1 MSDDLEMLGEI
12 VKEFVVEAEELVEKL
27 VGDFVT
33 LEKQPD
39 DGELLQEVFRTAH
52 TLKGMASFLGFDGIT
67 KLSHRME
74 DVLNKLRRGEMALS
88 SGMMDVLLEGMD
100 RLRLLVEEVKEHRK
114 EVSDVSDVVER
125 LRGVLEDGMA
135 SEGPVNEVEDDGAD
149 TIEAEAG
156 EDASS
161 GETEVWEEASL
172 QEGDGEPAVVPGSGE
187 PVAELIQSAPEE
199 EEEEDAGDTMDVD
212 AFSEEMA
219 EILQDF
225 IVETEEIVEKLDQD
239 LVTLEGRPDD
249 LDLLNE
255 IFRSAHTIKGTSS
268 FLGFT
273 QMTQLTHLAE
283 DVLNKLRKGEL
294 NVNADRMD
302 ALLEAADAIKM
313 LLDRIKE
320 HNLEKVDMS
329 HVVAMLEGTMTEGD
343 APAAKV
349 EQASA
354 QADAETDKTEGKK
367 SAPQKAKRTA
377 KGASKKSAESVK
389 ASSAKAPGKSS
400 ADQTVRVDVDR
411 LDNLMNWVGELSL
424 EKNRLNRLTSLF
436 EGVKDV
442 EELSDQLSDV
452 NAKMAFI
459 TTELQTAVMKTR
471 MLPVG
476 KVFGKFPRMVRDLAR
491 DAGKQIDLRI
501 SGEDTELDKSVVE
514 EIGDPLVHLIRN
526 SVDHGVEM
534 PADRVKAGKPEKGT
548 VKLWAEHEGNHIII
562 AIEDDGKGMD
572 PEVLKK
578 KAIEKGVL
586 DAADAE
592 RMSDRD
598 AWNLIFA
605 PGFSTA
611 AKVTNVSG
619 RGVGMDVVKT
629 NVAKLNG
636 IIDIDSELGVG
647 TKIAIKLPLT
657 LAIVNGLLVQVSD
670 ETYIIPLVSVMETVR
685 PQPEQMST
693 INGRDVIRLRDQ
705 VLPLLRFD
713 EVYDVFRDNGH
724 MDIPYVVVVAL
735 AEKQIGLA
743 VDDLM
748 GQEEVVI
755 KTLGKYLGDMK
766 GIAGSAILGD
776 GRVRLIVDVGDL
788 MRMGK
793 EG

>member
-12 VKEFVVEAEELVEKL
+12 VEEFVVEAEELVEKL
-27 VGDFVT
+27 DGDFVT
-33 LEKQPD
+33 LEKQPE
-39 DGELLQEVFRTAH
+39 DGELLNEVFRTAH
-52 TLKGMASFLGFDGIT
+52 TLKGMASFLGFEQIT
-67 KLSHRME
+67 KLAHRME
-74 DVLNKLRRGEMALS
+74 DVLNKLRRGEMAIS
-88 SGMMDVLLEGMD
+88 PGMMDVLLLGLD
-100 RLRLLVEEVKEHRK
+100 RLRTLVEEVKEHQK
-114 EVSDVSDVVER
+114 DVSDVSDVVEK
-125 LRGVLEDGMA
+125 LQGVLEDSTA
-135 SEGPVNEVEDDGAD
+135 SEESSEAVVNEVEDDGAE
-149 TIEAEAG
+149 TIEAEPG

-161 GETEVWEEASL
+161 GETEVREEASL
-172 QEGDGEPAVVPGSGE
+172 QEGDGEPVVVQGSEE

-225 IVETEEIVEKLDQD
+225 IVETEEIIEKLDQN
-239 LVTLEGRPDD
+239 LVALEGRPDD

-273 QMTQLTHLAE
+273 QMTRLTHRAE

-294 NVNADRMD
+294 SVNADRMD

-320 HNLEKVDMS
+320 QNLEKVDLS
-329 HVVAMLEGTMTEGD
+329 HVMAMLEGTMTEQGGAPVVLEEKTSEAEPEPEKPVD
-343 APAAKV
+343 KEPAARG
-349 EQASA
+349 SA
-354 QADAETDKTEGKK
+354 KK
-367 SAPQKAKRTA
+367 APEKAK
-377 KGASKKSAESVK
+377 
-389 ASSAKAPGKSS
+389 SSPPKMSGKSVT
-400 ADQTVRVDVDR
+400 DQTVRVDVDR

-424 EKNRLNRLTSLF
+424 EKNRLNRITSLF
-436 EGVKDV
+436 EGAEDV
-442 EELSDQLSDV
+442 EELSGQLNDV

-501 SGEDTELDKSVVE
+501 SGEETELDKSVVE

-526 SVDHGVEM
+526 AVDHGIGT
-534 PADRVKAGKPEKGT
+534 PADRAQAGKPEKGT
-548 VKLWAEHEGNHIII
+548 VKLWAEHQGNHIVI

-586 DAADAE
+586 NEADAE

-636 IIDIDSELGVG
+636 IIDIDSELGAG
-647 TKIAIKLPLT
+647 TRITIKLPLT
-657 LAIVNGLLVQVSD
+657 LAIVNGLLVKVSD

-685 PQPEQMST
+685 PQSEQMST
-693 INGRDVIRLRDQ
+693 INGREVIRLRDQ

-713 EVYDVFRDNGH
+713 EVYDVPRNNGH
-724 MDIPYVVVVAL
+724 MDIPYVVVVAV
-735 AEKQIGLA
+735 ADKQIGLA

-755 KTLGKYLGDMK
+755 KTLGKYLGDMQ

-776 GRVRLIVDVGDL
+776 GRVRLIVDVADL
-788 MRMGK
+788 VRMGK
-793 EG
+793 EE

>member
-12 VKEFVVEAEELVEKL
+12 MEEFVVEAEELVEKL
-27 VGDFVT
+27 DGDFVT

-39 DGELLQEVFRTAH
+39 DGELLNEVFRTAH
-52 TLKGMASFLGFDGIT
+52 TLKGMASFLGFEQIT
-67 KLSHRME
+67 KLAHRME
-74 DVLNKLRRGEMALS
+74 DVLNKLRRGEMAIS
-88 SGMMDVLLEGMD
+88 PGMMDVLLLGLD
-100 RLRLLVEEVKEHRK
+100 RLRTLVEEVKEHQK
-114 EVSDVSDVVER
+114 DVSDVSDVVEK
-125 LRGVLEDGMA
+125 LQGVLEDSTA
-135 SEGPVNEVEDDGAD
+135 SEAVSEESSEAVVNEVEDDG
-149 TIEAEAG
+149 EP
-156 EDASS
+156 
-161 GETEVWEEASL
+161 EVA
-172 QEGDGEPAVVPGSGE
+172 QGSEE

-212 AFSEEMA
+212 AFSEEMT

-225 IVETEEIVEKLDQD
+225 IVETEEIIEKLDQD

-273 QMTQLTHLAE
+273 QMTRLTHRAE

-320 HNLEKVDMS
+320 QNLEKVDLS
-329 HVVAMLEGTMTEGD
+329 HVMAMLEGTMTEQGG
-343 APAAKV
+343 APAVREEKTSEAEPEPGKPGDKKP
-349 EQASA
+349 AA
-354 QADAETDKTEGKK
+354 QG
-367 SAPQKAKRTA
+367 
-377 KGASKKSAESVK
+377 
-389 ASSAKAPGKSS
+389 SAKKAPEKTKSSPRKMPGKSVT
-400 ADQTVRVDVDR
+400 DQTVRVDVDR

-424 EKNRLNRLTSLF
+424 EKNRLNRITSLF
-436 EGVKDV
+436 EGAEDV
-442 EELSDQLSDV
+442 EELTGQLNDV

-526 SVDHGVEM
+526 AVDHGVEM
-534 PADRVKAGKPEKGT
+534 PADRAKAGKPEKGT
-548 VKLWAEHEGNHIII
+548 VKLWAEHQGNHIVI
-562 AIEDDGKGMD
+562 AIEDDGKGLD

-586 DAADAE
+586 TEADAE

-611 AKVTNVSG
+611 TKVTNVSG

-636 IIDIDSELGVG
+636 IIDIDSELGAG
-647 TKIAIKLPLT
+647 TKITIKLPLT
-657 LAIVNGLLVQVSD
+657 LAIVNGLLVQVSE

-685 PQPEQMST
+685 PQSEQMST
-693 INGRDVIRLRDQ
+693 INGRDVIRLRDH

-713 EVYDVFRDNGH
+713 EVYDVPRNNGH
-724 MDIPYVVVVAL
+724 MGIPYVVVVAL
-735 AEKQIGLA
+735 ADKQIGLA

-755 KTLGKYLGDMK
+755 KTLGKYLGDMQ

-776 GRVRLIVDVGDL
+776 GRVRLIVDVADL
-788 MRMGK
+788 VRMGK
-793 EG
+793 EE

>member
-1 MSDDLEMLGEI
+1 MAEEYAMSDELEMMGDIIE
-12 VKEFVVEAEELVEKL
+12 EFVVEAEELVEKL
-27 VGDFVT
+27 DGDFVT

-39 DGELLQEVFRTAH
+39 DGELLNEVFRSAH
-52 TLKGMASFLGFDGIT
+52 TLKGMASFLGFAGIT

-74 DVLNKLRRGEMALS
+74 DVLNKLRRGERTLS
-88 SGMMDVLLEGMD
+88 PGMMDVLLEGMD
-100 RLRLLVEEVKEHRK
+100 RLRTLVEEVKEHQK
-114 EVSDVSDVVER
+114 EASDVSDVVEK
-125 LRGVLEDGMA
+125 LQGVLEGA
-135 SEGPVNEVEDDGAD
+135 AVLEESSETVVNGVEGDGAEI
-149 TIEAEAG
+149 IEAEAG
-156 EDASS
+156 NDASS
-161 GETEVWEEASL
+161 DASEEEAASP
-172 QEGDGEPAVVPGSGE
+172 ESEE
-187 PVAELIQSAPEE
+187 PVKEEVPVIPEK

-212 AFSEEMA
+212 AFSEEMT

-225 IVETEEIVEKLDQD
+225 ILETEEIIEKLDHD
-239 LVTLEGRPDD
+239 LVALEGRPDD

-273 QMTQLTHLAE
+273 QMTRLTHRTE

-294 NVNADRMD
+294 SVTADRMD

-320 HNLEKVDMS
+320 QNLEKVDLS
-329 HVVAMLEGTMTEGD
+329 HVTAMLEGTMTEQGGT
-343 APAAKV
+343 PPV
-349 EQASA
+349 REQKP
-354 QADAETDKTEGKK
+354 ADAEPEAEKPVDKKP
-367 SAPQKAKRTA
+367 AAQA
-377 KGASKKSAESVK
+377 SVK
-389 ASSAKAPGKSS
+389 EAPGEAKSSPPKMPGKSVT
-400 ADQTVRVDVDR
+400 DQTVRVDVDR

-424 EKNRLNRLTSLF
+424 EKNRLNRITSLF
-436 EGVKDV
+436 EGAEDV
-442 EELSDQLSDV
+442 EELSGQLNDV

-491 DAGKQIDLRI
+491 DAGKQIDLQI
-501 SGEDTELDKSVVE
+501 SGEETELDKSVVE

-526 SVDHGVEM
+526 AVDHGVEM
-534 PADRVKAGKPEKGT
+534 PADRAKAGKPEKGT
-548 VKLWAEHEGNHIII
+548 VKLCAEHQGNHIVI

-578 KAIEKGVL
+578 KAIEKGIL
-586 DAADAE
+586 AEADAE

-611 AKVTNVSG
+611 AKVTSVSG

-647 TKIAIKLPLT
+647 TKILIKLPLT
-657 LAIVNGLLVQVSD
+657 LAIVNGLLVKVSD
-670 ETYIIPLVSVMETVR
+670 EIYIIPLVSVLETVR

-693 INGRDVIRLRDQ
+693 INGREVIRLRDH

-713 EVYDVFRDNGH
+713 EVYNVPRNNGH

-735 AEKQIGLA
+735 ADKQIGLA
-743 VDDLM
+743 VDDMM

-755 KTLGKYLGDMK
+755 KTLGKYLGDMQ

-776 GRVRLIVDVGDL
+776 GRVRLIVDVADL
-788 MRMGK
+788 VRMGK
-793 EG
+793 EE

>member
-1 MSDDLEMLGEI
+1 
-12 VKEFVVEAEELVEKL
+12 
-27 VGDFVT
+27 
-33 LEKQPD
+33 
-39 DGELLQEVFRTAH
+39 
-52 TLKGMASFLGFDGIT
+52 
-67 KLSHRME
+67 
-74 DVLNKLRRGEMALS
+74 
-88 SGMMDVLLEGMD
+88 
-100 RLRLLVEEVKEHRK
+100 
-114 EVSDVSDVVER
+114 
-125 LRGVLEDGMA
+125 
-135 SEGPVNEVEDDGAD
+135 
-149 TIEAEAG
+149 
-156 EDASS
+156 
-161 GETEVWEEASL
+161 
-172 QEGDGEPAVVPGSGE
+172 
-187 PVAELIQSAPEE
+187 
-199 EEEEDAGDTMDVD
+199 
-212 AFSEEMA
+212 
-219 EILQDF
+219 
-225 IVETEEIVEKLDQD
+225 
-239 LVTLEGRPDD
+239 
-249 LDLLNE
+249 
-255 IFRSAHTIKGTSS
+255 
-268 FLGFT
+268 
-273 QMTQLTHLAE
+273 
-283 DVLNKLRKGEL
+283 
-294 NVNADRMD
+294 
-302 ALLEAADAIKM
+302 
-313 LLDRIKE
+313 
-320 HNLEKVDMS
+320 
-329 HVVAMLEGTMTEGD
+329 
-343 APAAKV
+343 
-349 EQASA
+349 
-354 QADAETDKTEGKK
+354 
-367 SAPQKAKRTA
+367 
-377 KGASKKSAESVK
+377 
-389 ASSAKAPGKSS
+389 KAPGKSS